1 MTAQRTLGSERLAEL
16 LLAALVFIGS
26 FVLVAIPFATLWLLS
41 QLVGSAIQ
49 VYVLALIACP
59 AAVMLWGSALI
70 RMEAS
75 RRRLRGDSGGS
86 VLDPS
91 ITVVVLIALAA
102 LLAWYLLSGATGP
115 GPRVVI

>member
-1 MTAQRTLGSERLAEL
+1 VEL
-16 LLAALVFIGS
+16 LLAALVCIGS
-26 FVLVAIPFATLWLLS
+26 LVLVAIPFATLWLLS
-41 QLVGSAIQ
+41 HLVGSLIQ

-59 AAVMLWGSALI
+59 AAVILWGNALI
-70 RMEAS
+70 GIEAA

-91 ITVVVLIALAA
+91 ITIAVLIALAA
-102 LLAWYLLSGATGP
+102 LLVWYLLSGATGP